1 MKKKLNKLL
10 NKTILNDIFIM
21 EMVFFYWTS
30 YHYLH
35 QFQDEFILWIVFFRY
50 HSNSF

>member
-21 EMVFFYWTS
+21 EWSFLLDFLSLFTP
-30 YHYLH
+30 
-35 QFQDEFILWIVFFRY
+35 ILR
-50 HSNSF
+50 